1 MREFLR
7 SPSPGGP
14 SLHPT
19 AHAAAGAWLL
29 FCASCAGAAAQ
40 TQPQGPSLWP
50 YAGDATQIFDDRIE
64 LTAVGYGADLDRRA
78 ARRAAAARP
87 DADCRRSSP
96 RARAVGQRDHR
107 RRRERPDHRVPHHRA
122 AAGVRP
128 PLPDFVLQADVG
140 AGRGDPQVVR
150 ASARQRDVHRLR
162 RGSSRAPTGSRA
174 ASSTSIFAPDNPD
187 EVIAIKERRHGGAT
201 TRAETLPAAR
211 RGPRKDLREGSIGAS
226 KRAEAPPWRSTSR
239 ARKRST

>member
-64 LTAVGYGADLDRRA
+64 LTAVGYGADPIAAPLDEK
-78 ARRAAAARP
+78 
-87 DADCRRSSP
+87 
-96 RARAVGQRDHR
+96 R
-107 RRRERPDHRVPHHRA
+107 RRDRTQIADAVLRVHVLSVNATTAGGANGWIIACHTIEQLAGKRPPPPDFNLQVDASAP
-122 AAGVRP
+122 AAGILRSFAPRLVSGTFIV
-128 PLPDFVLQADVG
+128 FVEEF
-140 AGRGDPQVVR
+140 
-150 ASARQRDVHRLR
+150 ARSDGQP
-162 RGSSRAPTGSRA
+162 GSQLHFH
-174 ASSTSIFAPDNPD
+174 FAPDNPD
-187 EVIAIKERRHGGAT
+187 EVIAIKEAAT
-201 TRAETLPAAR
+201 A
-211 RGPRKDLREGSIGAS
+211 GDH
-226 KRAEAPPWRSTSR
+226 
-239 ARKRST
+239 